1 MPVSRLRPAF
11 IFALFSLFV
20 LAGCADSEKAAI
32 SGFDSDEGILRFVP
46 ADTPYLV
53 ATPGN
58 VPDELMD
65 KLEPQ
70 LDIVLKAY
78 YSILRAMVENAYAE
92 ARESEA
98 DLSSFEKALP
108 VVDEL
113 ESLMSLEGL
122 RGAGIARNADVAVY
136 GVGLLPVFRLSLT
149 EGELFDA
156 VIARME
162 DKASQEMPRGT
173 IDGHSYRYVGDDE
186 GRLVVA
192 VIDNDLVVAVVPS
205 ALSDDLLKQVLGLTL
220 PDHNIA
226 DSGAL
231 GELAGTYG
239 LTDYLIGV
247 FDIERIT
254 KTFLEAPTG
263 INAELLALAKYDD
276 SELSDV
282 CKTEILSLAGV
293 MPRIVFGYTEL
304 NVRKMSS
311 KMVIELR
318 DDIAAGVSTLTGAVP
333 GLATPHDGLFSIGM
347 SADLLAARAFYSER
361 LDAIEA
367 DPFECEL
374 FAEFQEGVVA
384 GREALNKPVPPVI
397 YGFKG
402 FLAVI
407 QSMEGMDLANNVPP
421 TSIDMQLLLA
431 MDNAESLI
439 AMGAMFSPE
448 LAALNVEAD
457 GDPVRLTMPQIDAS
471 GLDVF
476 VALTANG
483 LGVSVGEGMH
493 EGLADLMSA
502 DVPEPSPFLVAD
514 MDTERYYAFL
524 GDVIAAQQDSGNEF
538 PELQEAVATMTESI
552 RKMMD
557 RVRLV
562 VNFTENGI
570 EVDSSVQLAE

>member
-11 IFALFSLFV
+11 IYALFSFFI
-20 LAGCADSEKAAI
+20 LASCGDSEKVTT
-32 SGFDSDEGILRFVP
+32 SGLDSDEGVLRFVP

-53 ATPGN
+53 ATPGD

-70 LDIVLKAY
+70 LDTILKAY
-78 YSILRAMVENAYAE
+78 YSIVRAMVENAYAE
-92 ARESEA
+92 ARESDA
-98 DLSSFEKALP
+98 DLASFEKILP
-108 VVDEL
+108 VVNEL

-122 RGAGIARNADVAVY
+122 RRAGIARNADVAVY

-149 EGELFDA
+149 DGDLFEA

-162 DKASQEMPRGT
+162 GEASQEMARGT
-173 IDGHSYRYVGDDE
+173 VDGHTYRYVGDDE

-192 VIDNDLVVAVVPS
+192 IIDNDLVVSVVPTG
-205 ALSDDLLKQVLGLTL
+205 LSDDLFKQVLGVTL
-220 PDHNIA
+220 PDTNIA

-231 GELAGTYG
+231 GKIAGSYG
-239 LTDYLIGV
+239 FTDYMIGV
-247 FDIERIT
+247 FDFERVAE
-254 KTFLEAPTG
+254 TFLEAPTG
-263 INAELLALAKYDD
+263 INAELLAIGKYDD
-276 SELSDV
+276 SELSAV
-282 CKTEILSLAGV
+282 CKSEIRSLVGV
-293 MPRIVFGYTEL
+293 MPRMVFGYTEL
-304 NVRKMSS
+304 NARSMSS

-333 GLATPHDGLFSIGM
+333 GMATPHDGLFSIGM
-347 SADLLAARAFYSER
+347 STDLLAARTFYSER

-374 FAEFQEGVVA
+374 FAEFQEGVAA
-384 GREALNKPVPPVI
+384 GREALNQPVPPVV

-402 FLAVI
+402 FLAVV

-421 TSIDMQLLLA
+421 TSADVQLLLA

-448 LAALNVEAD
+448 LAALNVEPD
-457 GDPVRLTMPQIDAS
+457 GEPVRLAMSQIDAT
-471 GLDVF
+471 GLDVY
-476 VALTANG
+476 VALTESG
-483 LGVSVGEGMH
+483 LGISVGDGMQD
-493 EGLADLMSA
+493 GLAELLKA
-502 DVPEPSPFLVAD
+502 DVPEPSPFLVVD
-514 MDTERYYAFL
+514 MDTEQYYAFL
-524 GDVIAAQQDSGNEF
+524 GDAMAAQAGSADGF
-538 PELQEAVATMTESI
+538 PELQEAVEAMTKSI
-552 RKMMD
+552 RSMMD

-570 EVDSSVQLAE
+570 EVNSNVQLAE